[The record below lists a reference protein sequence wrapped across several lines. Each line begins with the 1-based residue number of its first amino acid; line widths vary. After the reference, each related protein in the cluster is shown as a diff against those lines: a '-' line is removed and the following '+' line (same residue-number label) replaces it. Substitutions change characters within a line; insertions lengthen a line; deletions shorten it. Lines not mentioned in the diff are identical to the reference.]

1 MYKPSPETQQML
13 DTLTEKNRPKKVA
26 SLMDEYLGDQKEYQK
41 AVDDGF
47 QGTYEEFL
55 RMKSMR
61 ETAAQGGVIGK
72 GGMFRG
78 EELPNNREGFKLIA
92 DRASIKGPLTRGAYK
107 DQYSVR
113 VKDDTTGDR
122 FQKYFKDETKFNKF
136 IETNSPKEFI
146 SADDLRVIANNLKK
160 TLGTVPT
167 QTQVANEAGISTQ
180 AVIKRLTE
188 GVDYSKLTPQEAGK
202 LGGEKGAETRT
213 KNLVL
218 AGDEEGL
225 EKLQK
230 KVDALNKKYNL
241 ADKGVSFNVTKTSSG
256 NFGTTIQYKAGVY
269 RDILGKTRDTGSL
282 KELEKELKKF
292 SKTKLFKNYSKSET
306 MKAGGIESA
315 IKQLRNAGS
324 KQDLMFDYILKSKQ
338 TPTIEELSKKFKI
351 SKDLVTKDLKRLYTN
366 IYRRNAGEG
375 APYLPD
381 NDKKLSNVIE
391 KVTSMDVDL
400 TKDSVLNLITDA
412 YGDSEQGD
420 ALRSKVGKFYKLQK
434 KIPKKYQKFFS
445 SQLDHIIPLNFL
457 TQIRK
462 DIPAE
467 DLIRINPLPGFLNQR
482 AFKAQLDKAIGTA
495 KRTSDTKEGKEAL
508 KAFSELQTFL
518 PEILGGISKTGKITD
533 FGVETLTEDRSLSK
547 AQQTQTKKI
556 YNSVLK
562 FIDNPKIGPLLEK
575 IGINP
580 ELAFQGLRG
589 SSQLIRKNIPG
600 FLNTFKK
607 ILREN
612 PELRVELG
620 DEFSDIENQYA
631 GLNLEGDFRDFVAKQ
646 EEKKKEK
653 GIPAEA
659 IPATAAAAYKFGK
672 PALKTAAKVLRPFG
686 FPSVS
691 GVLSLSNI
699 LDYEK
704 PEDASVFDRLDP
716 RNYKVQDDP
725 NLKMAGLDL
734 LLPELIKKGAPRGA
748 GIMAMIGRGL
758 ANPFGRAA
766 RAFTPVGAT
775 LTTAGIA
782 KDYYD
787 FAKDEIK
794 KVRAMEDEE
803 RKAYNEDLMDEGGLL
818 D

>member
-1 MYKPSPETQQML
+1 MMAYLLRPAQQAKL
-13 DTLTEKNRPKKVA
+13 
-26 SLMDEYLGDQKEYQK
+26 
-41 AVDDGF
+41 VDDLEPGSLRDELLKDF
-47 QGTYEEFL
+47 DPSQETYEEYL
-55 RMKSMR
+55 RRKSLER
-61 ETAAQGGVIGK
+61 KKLAIGGGAFV
-72 GGMFRG
+72 G
-78 EELPNNREGFKLIA
+78 EKLPNNREGFKLIA
-92 DRASIKGPLTRGAYK
+92 DRDSIKGPLTRGAKK
-107 DQYSVR
+107 DQYSIR
-113 VKDDTTGDR
+113 VKDDKTGDR
-122 FQKYFKDETKFNKF
+122 FQKYFKDETKLNKF
-136 IETNSPKEFI
+136 IQTNSPEEFI
-146 SADDLRVIANNLKK
+146 SAKDLRIIANNLKK
-160 TLGTVPT
+160 TLGTLPT
-167 QTQVANEAGISTQ
+167 QTQVANEAGISIQ
-180 AVIKRLTE
+180 AVQNRLTE

-202 LGGEKGAETRT
+202 LGGEKGAETKT
-213 KNLVL
+213 KGLVL

-230 KVDALNKKYNL
+230 KVNALNKKYNL

-324 KQDLMFDYILKSKQ
+324 KQDLMFDYILNSKQ
-338 TPTIEELSKKFKI
+338 TPTIKELSKKFNMDT
-351 SKDLVTKDLKRLYTN
+351 DLITKDLKRLYAN
-366 IYRRNAGEG
+366 IYRRAAGEG

-381 NDKKLSNVIE
+381 NQKTLSNVLE
-391 KVTSMDVDL
+391 KVTDMDVDL
-400 TKDSVLNLITDA
+400 TKDSVINLITDA

-420 ALRSKVGKFYKLQK
+420 ALRSKVRKFYTLQK
-434 KIPKKYQKFFS
+434 KIPEKYQKFFS

-457 TQIRK
+457 TQIRS

-495 KRTSDTKEGKEAL
+495 RRTSNTIEGKEAL
-508 KAFSELQTFL
+508 KAYSELQTFL

-620 DEFSDIENQYA
+620 DEFSEIENQYA
-631 GLNLEGDFRDFVAKQ
+631 SASMMSDVSPQ
-646 EEKKKEK
+646 PKKEM

-672 PALKTAAKVLRPFG
+672 PALKTAAKAIRPFG
-686 FPSVS
+686 FPSVA
-691 GVLSLSNI
+691 GGLALSNI
-699 LDYEK
+699 LDY
-704 PEDASVFDRLDP
+704 DP
-716 RNYKVQDDP
+716 DSALKFKIQDDP
-725 NLKMAGLDL
+725 DLKTAGLDL
-734 LLPELIKKGAPRGA
+734 LLPEILKKGAPRGS
-748 GIMAMIGRGL
+748 GIMSMIGRGL

-775 LTTAGIA
+775 LTAAGIG

-787 FAKDEIK
+787 FAKDEIA
-794 KVRAMEDEE
+794 KVKAMTPEE
-803 RKAYNEDLMDEGGLL
+803 RDFYNDLLMDEGGLL

>member
-1 MYKPSPETQQML
+1 MKIAEYNEMMAYLLRPAQQAKL
-13 DTLTEKNRPKKVA
+13 
-26 SLMDEYLGDQKEYQK
+26 
-41 AVDDGF
+41 VDDLEPGSLRDELLKDF
-47 QGTYEEFL
+47 DPSQETYEEYL
-55 RMKSMR
+55 RRKSLER
-61 ETAAQGGVIGK
+61 KKLAIGGGAFV
-72 GGMFRG
+72 G
-78 EELPNNREGFKLIA
+78 EKLPNNREGFKLIA
-92 DRASIKGPLTRGAYK
+92 DRDSIKGPLTRGAKK
-107 DQYSVR
+107 DQYSIR
-113 VKDDTTGDR
+113 VKDDKTGDR
-122 FQKYFKDETKFNKF
+122 FQKYFKDETKLNKF
-136 IETNSPKEFI
+136 IQTNSPEEFI
-146 SADDLRVIANNLKK
+146 SAKDLRIIANNLKK
-160 TLGTVPT
+160 TLGTLPT
-167 QTQVANEAGISTQ
+167 QTQVANEAGISIQ
-180 AVIKRLTE
+180 AVQNRLTE

-202 LGGEKGAETRT
+202 LGGEKGAETKT
-213 KNLVL
+213 KGLVL

-230 KVDALNKKYNL
+230 KVNALNKKYNL

-324 KQDLMFDYILKSKQ
+324 KQDLMFDYILNSKQ
-338 TPTIEELSKKFKI
+338 TPTIKELSKKFNMDT
-351 SKDLVTKDLKRLYTN
+351 DLITKDLKRLYAN
-366 IYRRNAGEG
+366 IYRRAAGEG

-381 NDKKLSNVIE
+381 NQKTLSNVLE
-391 KVTSMDVDL
+391 KVTDMDVDL
-400 TKDSVLNLITDA
+400 TKDSVINLITDA

-420 ALRSKVGKFYKLQK
+420 ALRSKVRKFYTLQK
-434 KIPKKYQKFFS
+434 KIPEKYQKFFS

-457 TQIRK
+457 TQIRS

-495 KRTSDTKEGKEAL
+495 RRTSNTIEGKEAL
-508 KAFSELQTFL
+508 KAYSELQTFL

-620 DEFSDIENQYA
+620 DEFSEIENQYA
-631 GLNLEGDFRDFVAKQ
+631 SASMMSDVSPQ
-646 EEKKKEK
+646 PKKEM

-672 PALKTAAKVLRPFG
+672 PALKTAAKAIRPFG
-686 FPSVS
+686 FPSVA
-691 GVLSLSNI
+691 GGLALSNI
-699 LDYEK
+699 LDY
-704 PEDASVFDRLDP
+704 DP
-716 RNYKVQDDP
+716 DSALKFKIQDDP
-725 NLKMAGLDL
+725 DLKTAGLDL
-734 LLPELIKKGAPRGA
+734 LLPEILKKGAPRGS
-748 GIMAMIGRGL
+748 GIMSMIGRGL

-775 LTTAGIA
+775 LTAAGIG

-787 FAKDEIK
+787 FAKDEIA
-794 KVRAMEDEE
+794 KVKAMSPEE
-803 RKAYNEDLMDEGGLL
+803 RNFYNDLLMDEGGLL